1 MRAISRTVSIVV
13 GASLTG
19 MVWTG
24 TAWAEA
30 WVQIEA
36 KSSLAQAEAR
46 ARDWAGMFPDTTGF
60 RLDSGWYAIA
70 LGPFADDAEAN
81 ARRRVLRREG
91 LIPRDSFV
99 ADGNN
104 FRQQFWPVGATLNTA
119 PQATQPAPQA
129 DTQSDVR
136 GAPMP
141 APIDVEPLDGP
152 DETAQS
158 SDQTTSPDAMASTP
172 DTSAQDTTTA
182 PEALNSDTTA
192 ATDAPALRDV
202 TPAPQEATPAPEPV
216 ETLAESRRLEAALD
230 PQTKGDIQTALEWE
244 GSYQGAIDGIFGR
257 GTRGSIADW
266 QSKNGY
272 QPTGVLSSTQQAAL
286 LDKVASERA
295 ALGLQTVTEQ
305 EAGIRIELPMG
316 LVKFARYNAPF
327 VNYAPKDDSGVQ
339 VLLISQPG
347 DTARLRGLYDAMQ
360 TLEIVPTG
368 GERNIRGNSFT
379 IEGAN
384 TAVHSYTHAEL
395 SNGQIKGFT
404 LVWPAGDDKRMNR
417 VLDAMK
423 RSFTPIGSKTLDAT
437 LGQPM
442 SVTRAALMAGIE
454 KRAPVFSR
462 SGFFIDADGHVLTA
476 AEGLDQCG
484 RITIEDHAASLSF
497 DGGAKG
503 YAVLTPQDTLA
514 PREVAKFN
522 PDAPLAGAKVAVAG
536 FSYPEALSAPVL
548 NFGTLSALKGLEG
561 QDNQARI
568 EAQTRA
574 GDVGGPV
581 LDGTGAVVGML
592 LPASDDANR
601 VLPDNL
607 SVALQSKAM
616 TPGLSDKGFTPK
628 EAGIS
633 ANRAPE
639 DLQQMA
645 DGMVVQI
652 SCWK

>member
-19 MVWTG
+19 MIWTG

-104 FRQQFWPVGATLNTA
+104 FRQQFWPVGATLNA
-119 PQATQPAPQA
+119 PAQAPEQPAPQA

-152 DETAQS
+152 DATAQT
-158 SDQTTSPDAMASTP
+158 DGQTTPP
-172 DTSAQDTTTA
+172 DTAAQDTATA
-182 PEALNSDTTA
+182 PEPVSPDTTA
-192 ATDAPALRDV
+192 TAD
-202 TPAPQEATPAPEPV
+202 TPAPQEVTRAPEPV
-216 ETLAESRRLEAALD
+216 ETLRDSRRLEAALD
-230 PQTKGDIQTALEWE
+230 PQTKRDIQTALEWE

-257 GTRGSIADW
+257 GTRNSIADW
-266 QSKNGY
+266 QMKNDY
-272 QPTGVLSSTQQAAL
+272 EPTGVLSSTQQAAL

-295 ALGLQTVTEQ
+295 ALGLQAVTEDQ
-305 EAGIRIELPMG
+305 AGIRIDLPMG
-316 LVKFARYNAPF
+316 LVKFDRYNAPF
-327 VNYAPKDDSGVQ
+327 VNYAPKDGSGVQ

-347 DTARLRGLYDAMQ
+347 DAARLRGLYDAMQ

-379 IEGAN
+379 IEGQN
-384 TAVHSYTHAEL
+384 TAVQSYTHAEL
-395 SNGQIKGFT
+395 SRGQIKGFT
-404 LVWPAGDDKRMNR
+404 LVWPAGDDTRRDR

-423 RSFTPIGSKTLDAT
+423 KSFTPIGTSSLDAT

-454 KRAPVFSR
+454 KRAPIFSR

-484 RITIEDHAASLSF
+484 RITIEDHPASLSF

-503 YAVLTPQDTLA
+503 YAVLTPKDTLA
-514 PREVAKFN
+514 PKEVAKFN
-522 PDAPLAGAKVAVAG
+522 PDAPMAGSKVAVAG

-548 NFGTLSALKGLEG
+548 NFGTLSAPKGLEG

-592 LPASDDANR
+592 LPSGGDANR

-607 SVALQSKAM
+607 TVALQAKAM
-616 TPGLSDKGFTPK
+616 APGLSDNGFTPK
-628 EAGIS
+628 AAGIS
-633 ANRAPE
+633 ANRDPE
-639 DLQQMA
+639 DLQQIA